1 MGSTADAAASVR
13 GATEYAERQYAYM
26 SPGERYERVRRTRA
40 GNARDLLGDIGA
52 TLADGTDQDVVGGED
67 VPTGG
72 QYPLVSED
80 GHCGVCGFYFYRRFL
95 WRCGHCSLVM
105 CVPRQCASNHVR
117 RCPPGTRF
125 SLTHTCVDCGPCAQ
139 DANLGMAHY
148 EDVSDELKG
157 QEDKVNLKEDEGVS
171 NLNFP
176 VMTVLPMGL
185 SRSVHRAQL
194 AHRFLMDQDVVDDEE
209 ARLEDVY
216 DESKGQE
223 DKVGLKKDEGAW
235 TPGESA
241 PASPCGFFRSCG
253 KASGSYA
260 LDPEL
265 SKWVVA
271 KVGQVSAT
279 LTETSKATEG
289 APLSRKGTR
298 DV

>member
-1 MGSTADAAASVR
+1 
-13 GATEYAERQYAYM
+13 
-26 SPGERYERVRRTRA
+26 
-40 GNARDLLGDIGA
+40 
-52 TLADGTDQDVVGGED
+52 
-67 VPTGG
+67 
-72 QYPLVSED
+72 
-80 GHCGVCGFYFYRRFL
+80 
-95 WRCGHCSLVM
+95 M

-117 RCPPGTRF
+117 RCPPGRRF
-125 SLTHTCVDCGPCAQ
+125 SLTHICVDGGPCAQ

-157 QEDKVNLKEDEGVS
+157 PEDKVNLKEDEGVS
-171 NLNFP
+171 DLNFP
-176 VMTVLPMGL
+176 VMAVLPMGL